1 MIPAIR
7 GTHDILPGEI
17 ERWQHA
23 EQVIRDVCA
32 RYGYREIRTPV
43 IEREELFAKGTGET
57 TDIVQKEMYAFED
70 KGGERVTLRP
80 EATPSMV
87 RAYVEHALEQALPT
101 VKLFSFGPM
110 FRYERPQKGRYRQF
124 HQLDVEVFGVSDA
137 TLDAEVIE
145 MAASLVRE
153 LGVDEAELVINS
165 VGCRD
170 CRPGF
175 GRALLDA
182 LGERKSELCGDC
194 RRRSEMNPLRIFDCK
209 VPSCQPIVDALPHS
223 TDYLCDGCR
232 EHFRTV
238 TDQLTALK
246 LEYRVSHRL
255 VRGLDYYAR
264 TTFEVL
270 GSTLGAQNAL
280 LGGGRYDG
288 LVRQLGGP
296 DRAGIGFAAG
306 MERLVLAMPEGPGA
320 SAPDAFVVALGE
332 MARAHAH
339 VLARDLR
346 HAGVATLVD
355 YDARSLRAQMKR
367 ANRCGTR
374 WVLILGDDE
383 IEHCEVTVKDMEKRE
398 QRAIERANVVQW
410 LSARRRHASGRDM
423 RPEVDESDGDW

>member
-7 GTHDILPGEI
+7 GTHDILPGAI

-101 VKLFSFGPM
+101 VKLFGFGPM

-145 MAASLVRE
+145 MAAALVRG
-153 LGVDEAELVINS
+153 LGIEDAELVVNS
-165 VGCRD
+165 VGCRE

-175 GRALLDA
+175 SHALLEA
-182 LGERKSELCGDC
+182 LGERKADLCADC
-194 RRRSEMNPLRIFDCK
+194 RRRAGTNPLRIFDCK
-209 VPSCQPIVDALPHS
+209 VPACQPLVDGLPHS
-223 TDYLCDGCR
+223 TDHLCDACR
-232 EHFRTV
+232 AHFAT
-238 TDQLTALK
+238 TTAQLTALE
-246 LEYRVSHRL
+246 LDYRVSHRL

-270 GSTLGAQNAL
+270 GSALGAQNAL

-320 SAPDAFVVALGE
+320 VSPDAFVVALGE
-332 MARAHAH
+332 SARPAAH

-346 HAGVATLVD
+346 HAGVTTLVD

-367 ANRCGTR
+367 ADRSR
-374 WVLILGDDE
+374 ARRVLILGDDE
-383 IEHCEVTVKDMEKRE
+383 IARGEVTVKNMQSGE
-398 QRAIERANVVQW
+398 QAAVPRAEVVQRM
-410 LSARRRHASGRDM
+410 SERFAAAAGR
-423 RPEVDESDGDW
+423 